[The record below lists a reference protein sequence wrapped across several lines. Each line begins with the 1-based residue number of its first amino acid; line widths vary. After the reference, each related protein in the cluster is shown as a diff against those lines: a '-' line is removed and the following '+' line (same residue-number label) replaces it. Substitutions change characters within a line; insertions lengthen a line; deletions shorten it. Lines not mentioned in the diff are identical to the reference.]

1 MHKEPIFK
9 SALTVT
15 FFWVAVWYAFHPEN
29 LGVLWR
35 EIGGLPVALAGLSVI
50 AVLGGLLSFWLSSEV
65 VDERIRR
72 LEPAP
77 RSGIIPSIG
86 MTPLHKIDLPIDATH
101 YDPKNPRASL
111 AAVFKTLRE
120 STTLLP
126 LDQRRIAPVGEDPG
140 RFDAVD
146 LDQIEAVVLASSDAH
161 VALFDKVLRVLMR
174 KPELLTTYEK
184 EGHGRHN
191 GVGGRTLL
199 QHSLLVCQKCID
211 IAPNTKFDGI
221 HGRERV
227 EKKTKGGQAAVYYK
241 QTAEIMFG
249 VRQRVIDSFKGD
261 PLVPLIGLAHD
272 IGKIECYEWRPG
284 ESEPYALR
292 PNHDLVGA
300 HILSRMPQTW
310 GLPNQRVGNT
320 LVEDDREILIGAI
333 AFYHHPSEQPMDWI
347 HGTKPGEMV
356 PQIRSDRMI
365 GLMELLIRADRMTG
379 AIENNA
385 DPVDVQEAGVLE
397 QADEADTF
405 IIIKED
411 ENSLLWD
418 AVEAILMEPDRI
430 NAALERGQPSAR
442 SVGFVVEA
450 PDWSA
455 NPILALIETQFTA
468 AVVNRADI
476 PAARKEMLL
485 AKNSDNKNA
494 AMIGTR
500 AILSLLAK
508 HGAIIKPP
516 AQPDYAPESSVWQ
529 IQFFKPENV
538 YERGDYH
545 GNRFP
550 QPSGD
555 PQFQPGDMILCDPT
569 TLFPSVAGTPP
580 YGYAIHC
587 VGNRLGGAGQI
598 RGNGK
603 KGISAAKDRVSNLD
617 QAAQRM
623 DAGLPQAQDEPQ
635 GKRRRPPISSQIRSP
650 DPGSEADLFISQLK
664 LMLGNQMV
672 HIEPEPEDGWYR
684 VTEQYERIIEMLG
697 IRKHMDAIARSVDRM
712 DSAGIMLRECDDSQ
726 GNPCRIVLADA
737 RWVTDNPPEPQALP
751 PEPASDQEVNPAV
764 AEDNSTDQAPEDPP
778 AASDAAAQSAA
789 QAESE
794 DPNLLFQKRLAQW
807 LHKNAQVLLGPKERA
822 GRAEFGVVVP
832 FETLAKDLGI
842 EPMLIDIAESPVPD
856 DFQEDFY
863 ITTTKSEPPLRILV
877 VSDDWLDRREIAR
890 PGAAAAQSETDK

>member
-15 FFWVAVWYAFHPEN
+15 FFWVAVWYAFHPGD
-29 LGVLWR
+29 LGALWR
-35 EIGGLPVALAGLSVI
+35 EVGNIPVALAGLSAI
-50 AVLGGLLSFWLSSEV
+50 GVLGGLLSFWLSSEV

-86 MTPLHKIDLPIDATH
+86 VTPLHKIELPIESTDYDA
-101 YDPKNPRASL
+101 KNPRASL
-111 AAVFKTLRE
+111 SAAFKTLRE
-120 STTLLP
+120 SPLLVP
-126 LDQRRIAPVGEDPG
+126 LDQRRIAPVGDEPG

-146 LDQIEAVVLASSDAH
+146 LDQIESVVLASSDAH
-161 VALFDKVLRVLMR
+161 VALFDKVLRALMR
-174 KPELLTTYEK
+174 KPDLLTTYEK

-191 GVGGRTLL
+191 GMGGRTLL

-227 EKKTKGGQAAVYYK
+227 EKKLRTGQTAVYYK

-249 VRQRVIDSFKGD
+249 VRQRAIESFKGD

-300 HILSRMPQTW
+300 HILSRMPETW

-385 DPVDVQEAGVLE
+385 DPQDVQEAAVLE

-455 NPILALIETQFTA
+455 NPVLALIETQFTA

-476 PAARKEMLL
+476 PPARKEMLL

-508 HGAIIKPP
+508 HGALIKPP

-529 IQFFKPENV
+529 VQFFKPENV

-603 KGISAAKDRVSNLD
+603 KGISAPKDRVSNLD

-623 DAGLPQAQDEPQ
+623 DAGLPQAQAEPSQ
-635 GKRRRPPISSQIRSP
+635 GKKRRPPISAQVRP
-650 DPGSEADLFISQLK
+650 PEPGSEADLFISQLK
-664 LMLGNQMV
+664 LMLDNQMV

-697 IRKHMDAIARSVDRM
+697 IRQHIDAIARSVGRM
-712 DSAGIMLRECDDSQ
+712 DSAGIALRECDDSQ

-737 RWVTDNPPEPQALP
+737 RWVVGNPPEPQEQAP
-751 PEPASDQEVNPAV
+751 AREGNPVPEESA
-764 AEDNSTDQAPEDPP
+764 STDQVPDAPP
-778 AASDAAAQSAA
+778 AAMADTAQPAAQS
-789 QAESE
+789 EDE
-794 DPNLLFQKRLAQW
+794 DPTLIFQKRLATW
-807 LHKNAQVLLGPKERA
+807 LDKNAQMLRGPKERA
-822 GRAEFGVVVP
+822 GRAEFGIVVP
-832 FETLAKDLGI
+832 FETLAQDLGI
-842 EPMLIDIAESPVPD
+842 EPMLIDLAESPVPD

-863 ITTTKSEPPLRILV
+863 ITTTKGDPPVRILV

-890 PGAAAAQSETDK
+890 PGAAAAPSETDK